1 MGALTSLTLLLAGV
15 EAGVAVDELADG
27 VEAAAAVAGVH
38 HRVLEQGGR
47 NGVRMGGAGGDQLKK
62 KASFLSRINSA

>member
-38 HRVLEQGGR
+38 HRVLEQRGR
-47 NGVRMGGAGGDQLKK
+47 NGVRMGGGGV
-62 KASFLSRINSA
+62 ST